1 MSGFEIDEP
10 KPQKREPVD
19 PDAVWGSPPQ
29 DAPAAP
35 PLSPAPPQPPPEAPA
50 TQEPSPPAPQA
61 PAPQPSA
68 PAAAPPPI
76 APPAAAGAPGHH
88 DHGGDEPMRQV
99 DEVRKWILDRV
110 PILQPIEL
118 PLQEAQ
124 GCVLAG
130 DVSAQLDLPPFSSSA
145 MDGFAVRSADV
156 AEATAQN
163 PVRLRIVGRV
173 AAGQQPDATVGLDE
187 AIRIATGA
195 PVPAGADTI
204 VPVED
209 TTLEG
214 ESVLILRG
222 NAQGSFIRPAGQDVK
237 AGTVLVPKGRR
248 VSAPELGLLASAG
261 YSSVL
266 VHPRPRVVIIST
278 GDELVEPGRPA
289 SFGLIRDSNAF
300 TLFGGLRE
308 AGAEPF
314 MGGIVRDDVEQ
325 LRETVLGLA
334 IRADCFIS
342 SGGVSVGERDVV
354 KKAFF
359 RRGDIEFY
367 KVAMQPGMPQGFGA
381 IEGKPYWGL
390 PGNPVSVFVSF
401 EVFIRPALLKM
412 MGRSDIF
419 RPEVS
424 AILETDVSGP
434 TERMVFARVRVTR
447 LGGEWHAASTGPG
460 QSNLIST
467 VAKANGLA
475 IIPQG
480 VGTMPAGAK
489 ARVMLFRALEDEG

>member
-10 KPQKREPVD
+10 PSPPKREGPD
-19 PDAVWGSPPQ
+19 PESVWGKPPA
-29 DAPAAP
+29 DDTPPPRPAESEPAAPAESEWGAPPADAPPPAAPPPAPAAP
-35 PLSPAPPQPPPEAPA
+35 AP
-50 TQEPSPPAPQA
+50 
-61 PAPQPSA
+61 
-68 PAAAPPPI
+68 
-76 APPAAAGAPGHH
+76 APPAAGHH
-88 DHGGDEPMRQV
+88 EHPGGEDMRDV
-99 DEVRKWILDRV
+99 DEVRSWILERV
-110 PILQPIEL
+110 PTLQPIEL

-124 GCVLAG
+124 GCVMAN

-156 AEATAQN
+156 AEATAQE

-173 AAGQQPDATVGLDE
+173 VAGQQPDATVGLDE

-204 VPVED
+204 VPVEN

-214 ESVLILRG
+214 EAVLILRPSG
-222 NAQGSFIRPAGQDVK
+222 PGAFIRPAGQDVK
-237 AGTVLVPKGRR
+237 AGSVLVPKGRR
-248 VSAPELGLLASAG
+248 VSGPELGLLAAAG

-266 VHPRPRVVIIST
+266 VYPRPRVVVIST

-300 TLFGGLRE
+300 TLFGALRD

-314 MGGIVRDDVEQ
+314 LGGIVRDDVEE

-359 RRGDIEFY
+359 RRGDIDFY
-367 KVAMQPGMPQGFGA
+367 KVAMQPGMPQGFGM

-412 MGRSDIF
+412 MGRTDIF
-419 RPEVS
+419 RPEVT

-434 TERMVFARVRVTR
+434 RDRMTFARVRVTR
-447 LGGEWHAASTGPG
+447 HNGDWHAASTGPG

-475 IIPQG
+475 VLPVG
-480 VGTMPAGAK
+480 VDTMPAGSQV
-489 ARVMLFRALEDEG
+489 RVLLFRALEDDA

>member
-1 MSGFEIDEP
+1 M
-10 KPQKREPVD
+10 
-19 PDAVWGSPPQ
+19 
-29 DAPAAP
+29 
-35 PLSPAPPQPPPEAPA
+35 
-50 TQEPSPPAPQA
+50 
-61 PAPQPSA
+61 
-68 PAAAPPPI
+68 
-76 APPAAAGAPGHH
+76 
-88 DHGGDEPMRQV
+88 
-99 DEVRKWILDRV
+99 
-110 PILQPIEL
+110 
-118 PLQEAQ
+118 
-124 GCVLAG
+124 
-130 DVSAQLDLPPFSSSA
+130 
-145 MDGFAVRSADV
+145 
-156 AEATAQN
+156 
-163 PVRLRIVGRV
+163 
-173 AAGQQPDATVGLDE
+173 
-187 AIRIATGA
+187 
-195 PVPAGADTI
+195 
-204 VPVED
+204 
-209 TTLEG
+209 
-214 ESVLILRG
+214 
-222 NAQGSFIRPAGQDVK
+222 
-237 AGTVLVPKGRR
+237 
-248 VSAPELGLLASAG
+248 
-261 YSSVL
+261 
-266 VHPRPRVVIIST
+266 IIST

-419 RPEVS
+419 RPEVT

-434 TERMVFARVRVTR
+434 TERMVFARVRC
-447 LGGEWHAASTGPG
+447 HAPG
-460 QSNLIST
+460 RRVARCLAPGRGSRTCIST

-480 VGTMPAGAK
+480 VGTMPAGREG
-489 ARVMLFRALEDEG
+489 ARDAVPRARGRGVSEPAPAGDAVARPANIVEVGDKDVTERVAVAECVLRTTSEAVAAPPGRAPQGKPARGRQGGRPHGREADLGPASLLSPHRADERLGRGRARRRRPGPSESRPP

>member
-1 MSGFEIDEP
+1 MEGE
-10 KPQKREPVD
+10 
-19 PDAVWGSPPQ
+19 AVRIMRP
-29 DAPAAP
+29 
-35 PLSPAPPQPPPEAPA
+35 
-50 TQEPSPPAPQA
+50 
-61 PAPQPSA
+61 
-68 PAAAPPPI
+68 
-76 APPAAAGAPGHH
+76 GAPG
-88 DHGGDEPMRQV
+88 
-99 DEVRKWILDRV
+99 
-110 PILQPIEL
+110 
-118 PLQEAQ
+118 A
-124 GCVLAG
+124 
-130 DVSAQLDLPPFSSSA
+130 
-145 MDGFAVRSADV
+145 
-156 AEATAQN
+156 
-163 PVRLRIVGRV
+163 
-173 AAGQQPDATVGLDE
+173 
-187 AIRIATGA
+187 
-195 PVPAGADTI
+195 
-204 VPVED
+204 
-209 TTLEG
+209 
-214 ESVLILRG
+214 
-222 NAQGSFIRPAGQDVK
+222 FIRPAGQDVK
-237 AGTVLVPKGRR
+237 AGSVLVPKGRR

-314 MGGIVRDDVEQ
+314 MGGIVRDDVDQ

-434 TERMVFARVRVTR
+434 KERMVFARVRVTR

-480 VGTMPAGAK
+480 VGSMPAGAK